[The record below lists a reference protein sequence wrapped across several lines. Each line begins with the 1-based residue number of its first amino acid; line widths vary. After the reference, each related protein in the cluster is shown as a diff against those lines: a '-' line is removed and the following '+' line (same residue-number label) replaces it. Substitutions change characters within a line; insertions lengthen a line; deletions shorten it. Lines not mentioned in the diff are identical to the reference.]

1 MVKVEEEP
9 PTKPD
14 LVPALGQEVLTIN
27 TNWLSPIINFIKNNK
42 NYPKGK
48 KHEKLARCASNYVFI
63 GSNLFRHSAS
73 SGILCKC
80 ITQEDGVKLLGEI
93 HSRICGNHT
102 RASTLMGKAFRSGF
116 YWPSALADA
125 RDLVKRCPRCQFFSK

>member
-1 MVKVEEEP
+1 M
-9 PTKPD
+9 
-14 LVPALGQEVLTIN
+14 LTIN

-48 KHEKLARCASNYVFI
+48 KHEKLARRASNYVFI

-93 HSRICGNHT
+93 HSGICSNH
-102 RASTLMGKAFRSGF
+102 AGVSNLGGKAFRSGF
-116 YWPSALADA
+116 YYPSALADA
-125 RDLVKRCPRCQFFSK
+125 RNLVRRCPRCQFFSKQQHIPAQAL